1 MTQTLYIHSPI
12 KVPLFSGFLLRL
24 FGNVDIVVGFSF
36 FFFKFFHLLVFIFQE
51 VVEEGGSEGKRP
63 ESTVS

>member
-24 FGNVDIVVGFSF
+24 FGNVDIVVGFF
-36 FFFKFFHLLVFIFQE
+36 FFFQVLSLVGFHFSRSSR
-51 VVEEGGSEGKRP
+51 GGRIRGKTPRKH
-63 ESTVS
+63 S

>member
-24 FGNVDIVVGFSF
+24 FGNVDIVVGFF